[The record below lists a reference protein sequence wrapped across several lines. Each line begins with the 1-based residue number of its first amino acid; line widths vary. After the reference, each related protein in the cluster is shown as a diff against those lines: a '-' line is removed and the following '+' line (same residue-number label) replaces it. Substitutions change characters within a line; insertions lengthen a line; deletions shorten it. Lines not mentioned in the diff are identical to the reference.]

1 MIDYEAWCR
10 MKQYQQ
16 DKLNVGQIA
25 QKMDLRSP
33 HSRELATGKTLST
46 TETGSTK
53 QQTRSL

>member
-25 QKMDLRSP
+25 QRWIRSP